1 MLSVS
6 PLIGE
11 QWDELRVILDSVPAF
26 IWYKDREN
34 RILRANRP
42 AAESMGLS
50 VGAIEGASTYDLY
63 PDDAARY
70 HRDDLEVIHSGN
82 PKLGIVEPLQ
92 TASGQKRWIRTDKIP
107 YRDASGHVVGVIV
120 FSVDITERVDAEK
133 ALREARDSLEQRVA
147 ERTRALATA
156 VTNLRHEIA
165 ERERVE
171 ERVSAQQ
178 AELAHLQRLRTVE
191 SMTSQIGHEINQP
204 LGAIANYASG
214 LARRLRGDAPD
225 REALA
230 SIASQISR
238 QAIRAAEVVRRLRDL
253 VRKEDPERHVHDIEQ
268 IVTEAMR
275 MVAASSR
282 RRDVALRVAIAPDLP
297 LVFVDKI
304 QVQQVLINLIANG
317 LDAIDAVPA
326 GDREANEPNEV
337 VVEVAR
343 SGDREIEVRVHD
355 TGIGIRNADDDE
367 IFEPFFTTKSE
378 GLGIGLPISRTI
390 VEAHGGTL
398 RAIAGDGRGST
409 FVFTLPVATP
419 LR

>member
-225 REALA
+225 LEALA
-230 SIASQISR
+230 SIASRIGR

-367 IFEPFFTTKSE
+367 IFEPFFTTKTE